1 MCLIFIHRPDTLT
14 TGEADNMPEDQNIE
28 WKESWRDEY
37 LKWICGFAN
46 AQGGRIYI
54 GMNDTGQVVGLTD
67 YAKLMEDIPNKIL
80 QTLGIMADVNLLEK
94 ESLPYIEINVAPSST
109 PVNYKGEYHYRC
121 GSTKQQLKGLAL
133 TDFLLRKTGSR
144 WDASTINNLC
154 VDDLENDSF
163 KIFKREALRS
173 KRLSEE
179 DALLSNEELLKSM
192 QLLND
197 GKLTRAAALL
207 FYHNPEK
214 VCPGCYVK
222 IGKFEDGCELIYQ
235 DVINGSLFSIADKV
249 LDVLYLKYLKA
260 SISYERDR
268 RVERYPYLRS
278 AVREIIFN
286 ALIHCNWSENIPIQI
301 RVDEDA
307 LRIGNSCLL
316 PLGWTQE
323 TLTQYHQSRPH
334 NPLLAN
340 AFFRAG
346 FVESW
351 GRGIYK
357 VMKDCR
363 IHGYPEPQFDCIGH
377 DICVTFRPAD
387 MQVSPKIATKSPI
400 TADSTKL
407 SLEEKILQELRHN
420 PALTIRDLSD
430 ALSANRGLI
439 YRKIQNLITKNILIR
454 EGGNRKGKWVIAKE
468 LTVTKA

>member
-1 MCLIFIHRPDTLT
+1 MCLISTHRPDTMT
-14 TGEADNMPEDQNIE
+14 TGDSYNMPENQNIE

-54 GMNDTGQVVGLTD
+54 GVNDTGLVVGLTD

-80 QTLGIMADVNLLEK
+80 QTLGIIVDVNLLEK

-109 PVNYKGEYHYRC
+109 PVNYRGEYHYRC
-121 GSTKQQLKGLAL
+121 GSTKQQLKGTAL
-133 TDFLLRKTGSR
+133 TDFLLRKTGAR
-144 WDASTINNLC
+144 WDSTLLNNLC
-154 VDDLENDSF
+154 VHDLDNDSF
-163 KIFKREALRS
+163 KIFKREALRC
-173 KRLSEE
+173 KRLNEE
-179 DALLSNEELLKSM
+179 DASLSNEELLKSL

-207 FYHNPEK
+207 FYHAPEE

-222 IGKFEDGCELIYQ
+222 IGKFEDGCELVYQ
-235 DVINGSLFSIADKV
+235 DVISGSLFSIADKV
-249 LDVLYLKYLKA
+249 MDILYLKYLKA
-260 SISYERDR
+260 SIWYERDR

-316 PLGWTQE
+316 PLGWTQD
-323 TLTQYHQSRPH
+323 TLTQYHQSKPH

-346 FVESW
+346 FIESW

-357 VMKDCR
+357 VLKDCR
-363 IHGYPEPQFDCIGH
+363 VHGYPEPQFDCIGH
-377 DICVTFRPAD
+377 DICVTFKPAD
-387 MQVSPKIATKSPI
+387 MQVLQPADI
-400 TADSTKL
+400 TSL
-407 SLEEKILQELRHN
+407 SGNVSMKVALEEKILHELRRN
-420 PALTIRDLSD
+420 PALTVD
-430 ALSANRGLI
+430 ALASILEHPRGSV
-439 YRKIQNLITKNILIR
+439 YRALSKLTHSNQITRIGSKKSGYWNINGI
-454 EGGNRKGKWVIAKE
+454 
-468 LTVTKA
+468 

>member
-1 MCLIFIHRPDTLT
+1 
-14 TGEADNMPEDQNIE
+14 MPENQNIE

-46 AQGGRIYI
+46 AQGGRIYV
-54 GMNDTGQVVGLTD
+54 GMNDTGQVVGLAD
-67 YAKLMEDIPNKIL
+67 YTKLMEDIPNKIL

-94 ESLPYIEINVAPSST
+94 ENLPYIEINVAPSST
-109 PVNYKGEYHYRC
+109 PVNFRGEYHYRC
-121 GSTKQQLKGLAL
+121 GSTKQQLKGNAL
-133 TDFLLRKTGSR
+133 TDFLLRKTGAR
-144 WDASTINNLC
+144 WDATLINNIC
-154 VDDLENDSF
+154 VNDLENDSF
-163 KIFKREALRS
+163 KIFKREALRC

-179 DALLSNEELLKSM
+179 DASLSNDELLKSL

-197 GKLTRAAALL
+197 GKLTRAAVLL
-207 FYHNPEK
+207 FYHAPEK

-222 IGKFEDGCELIYQ
+222 IGKFVDGCELIYQ
-235 DVINGSLFSIADKV
+235 DVISGSLFSIADKV

-301 RVDEDA
+301 RVDEDS
-307 LRIGNSCLL
+307 LRIGNSCIL
-316 PLGWTQE
+316 PLGWTKD
-323 TLTQYHQSRPH
+323 TLTQYHQSKPH

-363 IHGYPEPQFDCIGH
+363 VHGYPEPQFDCIGH
-377 DICVTFRPAD
+377 DICVTFRPID
-387 MQVSPKIATKSPI
+387 MQISSIIDTPPPI
-400 TADSTKL
+400 SISAANV
-407 SLEEKILQELRHN
+407 SLEEKILKELRGN
-420 PALTIRDLSD
+420 PSLTIRELSD
-430 ALSANRGLI
+430 VLSVNRGLV
-439 YRKIQNLITKNILIR
+439 YRKIQKLTMKNILIR
-454 EGGNRKGKWVIAKE
+454 VGGSRKGNWVINNE
-468 LTVTKA
+468 ESVTKA